1 MKIPT
6 CGALRCANGTLR
18 QVYCFLE
25 ISLGKLRPVEKN
37 WLGGAG
43 RRWTMD
49 LLQSGPSR
57 HHSPYWYRTCRVTT
71 ASMR

>member
-25 ISLGKLRPVEKN
+25 ISLGEESTSR
-37 WLGGAG
+37 
-43 RRWTMD
+43 
-49 LLQSGPSR
+49 LQFGCVVNITCFKSR
-57 HHSPYWYRTCRVTT
+57 EPR
-71 ASMR
+71 